1 MCSLSVMSQPTNHM
15 CNPRWLNDLVL
26 NNSFARTNR
35 IPTASKFRTLFHV
48 LDTEG
53 VGHLTPGA
61 LAIAVRDVYDLVGLL
76 GAADPHRDAMEL
88 YSRIDHGSD
97 CR

>member
-1 MCSLSVMSQPTNHM
+1 MCKPCLFTHLHNE
-15 CNPRWLNDLVL
+15 
-26 NNSFARTNR
+26 TNR